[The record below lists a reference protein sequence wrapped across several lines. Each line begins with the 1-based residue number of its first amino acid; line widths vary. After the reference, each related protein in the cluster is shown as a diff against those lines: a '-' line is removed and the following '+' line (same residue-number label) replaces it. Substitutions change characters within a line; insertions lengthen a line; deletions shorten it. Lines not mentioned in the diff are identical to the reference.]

1 MASTCLHARSCVTWH
16 LKNFYDSASFLDL
29 QFRKSHLYRLSLYF
43 IFFIFSQLKFLPF
56 DYPNH
61 MKYFLHNYLSRYVHA
76 NQSRNILVDANVLE
90 PNSAVDDWLKHDETP
105 VLATFFSLLWR
116 DLSFCSGPYFFIP
129 GMKERLYI
137 KPSGSLPSDRQV
149 QFYI

>member
-1 MASTCLHARSCVTWH
+1 MSPCTLIRDVTSQKF
-16 LKNFYDSASFLDL
+16 LRFSF
-29 QFRKSHLYRLSLYF
+29 FSGFTISKVTFISFKSLFS
-43 IFFIFSQLKFLPF
+43 FFIFSQLKFLPF